1 MNSFFGIFFGSQFQ
15 VSTCVELADLPKAHS
30 PIITYLVIDQL
41 IVIGGLKFFVTIH
54 VVPNAPF
61 SLILGTP
68 FCAIAS
74 IEISYRP
81 SSEMVVKIT
90 DPNTEKTVLIPGSA
104 KPRRAVAFARSVDS
118 PKDF

>member
-1 MNSFFGIFFGSQFQ
+1 MLLQ
-15 VSTCVELADLPKAHS
+15 VALAQADRLGRDL
-30 PIITYLVIDQL
+30 DQL
-41 IVIGGLKFFVTIH
+41 VVIGGLKFFVTIH

-90 DPNTEKTVLIPGSA
+90 DPNSEKTVLIPGSA
-104 KPRRAVAFARSVDS
+104 KPRRTVAFARSVDS

>member
-1 MNSFFGIFFGSQFQ
+1 MCAESRNFRAYRF
-15 VSTCVELADLPKAHS
+15 LPDQRDANGNVAG
-30 PIITYLVIDQL
+30 TLGAVLDQL

>member
-1 MNSFFGIFFGSQFQ
+1 ENNAIETIIDTGSTICCMSDR
-15 VSTCVELADLPKAHS
+15 VWKKIGCPVYTEKATNMRHANGNVAG
-30 PIITYLVIDQL
+30 TLGAVLDQA
-41 IVIGGLKFFVTIH
+41 IVIGGLKFFTMIH

-81 SSEMVVKIT
+81 SSEMVIKIT
-90 DPNTEKTVLIPGSA
+90 DPNT
-104 KPRRAVAFARSVDS
+104 
-118 PKDF
+118 